1 MIVNERYITFINS
14 FRQENS
20 PFLCRIEEEA
30 KASNIPI
37 IRTETQTLL
46 RMLLALKKPQ
56 QILEIGTAVGFSAL
70 LMLEAAESDVHITT
84 IENYEKRIPKARE
97 NFARS
102 GHESCFSLLEG
113 DAKDILPR
121 LDGPYDF
128 IFMDAAKGQYP
139 FFLEDA
145 VRLLAPGGVLVTDNV
160 LQDGDVIESHYAL
173 PRRNRTIHKRMRDYL
188 YTLTHR
194 ADLVT
199 SILPVGDGVSVS
211 VKREGCK
218 RAQTESDPDK
228 GETN

>member
-160 LQDGDVIESHYAL
+160 LQDGDVIESHYAEKYVDT
-173 PRRNRTIHKRMRDYL
+173 RHM
-188 YTLTHR
+188 
-194 ADLVT
+194 
-199 SILPVGDGVSVS
+199 S
-211 VKREGCK
+211 
-218 RAQTESDPDK
+218 
-228 GETN
+228 